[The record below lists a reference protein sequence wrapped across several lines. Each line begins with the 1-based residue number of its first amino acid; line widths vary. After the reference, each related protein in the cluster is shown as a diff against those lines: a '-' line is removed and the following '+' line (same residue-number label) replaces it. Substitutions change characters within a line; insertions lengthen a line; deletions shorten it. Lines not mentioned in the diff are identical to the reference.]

1 VLREIK
7 SVQQERGVGRRR
19 WFESEGLDLVVWLDA
34 ASGEVAGFQLC
45 YDLGAG
51 EHALTWRT
59 DEGFS
64 HTRVDSGDDVRPYKG
79 SPVLEPDGSVPW
91 VEIAALF
98 EARSE
103 TLEAPLRKLIR
114 DRLEERTKAKET
126 R

>member
-19 WFESEGLDLVVWLDA
+19 WFESDGLDLVVWLGPADTNI
-34 ASGEVAGFQLC
+34 AGFQLC

-91 VEIAALF
+91 REIATLF
-98 EARSE
+98 EARSA
-103 TLEAPLRKLIR
+103 TLETPLRKLIR
-114 DRLEERTKAKET
+114 DRLEARTKPKET